1 MENKNLST
9 FSKALDK
16 ACSKIK
22 SFVNDIVD
30 AESFVETDAFL
41 TGKGFDSALE
51 ALGEGVITGYA
62 TIQGHP
68 VHLFA
73 QNAEVLKGSM
83 SQAQADKI
91 AKAMQR
97 AVSAGV
103 PFVSIIDCSGARVG
117 EGAAVL
123 ESYAQL
129 IADSAI
135 LADNVPH
142 VAIVKGVA
150 VGMMATY
157 VAGADFVFMSKDAIM
172 SVNSPMYL
180 ASDVKNFPINYTQLI
195 GYDNYAKSTD
205 LAQFI
210 YKDSADLSS
219 QLARLFAT
227 VLPADEEE
235 SEDDPNRIDPALDGA
250 MTAAQRTESICDK
263 GSVITFNAS
272 YAPEVVCSLAKI
284 NGISVGVI
292 ATEGDYISQE
302 GVEKATDFI
311 DKLESFDLPLVTL
324 VDTLGV
330 NPTLEQELSGFAK
343 KTNRLMQTIAASS
356 IAKIGVAVGNAVG
369 FGYSALMSKGLGF
382 GYTLACERSVISPI
396 PSDTAVV
403 AMMNEQLK
411 EGGNSEELRARLS
424 EKYQQMQA
432 NPLVAAKD
440 GYIDNVIEACNI
452 RPYVSSALLML
463 LGL

>member
-9 FSKALDK
+9 FSMALDK
-16 ACSKIK
+16 ACSQIK
-22 SFVNDIVD
+22 SFVNSIVD
-30 AESFVETDAFL
+30 AESFVETDSFL
-41 TGKGFDSALE
+41 TGKGFDSALD
-51 ALGEGVITGYA
+51 ALGEGVVTGYA

-73 QNAEVLKGSM
+73 QNAQVLKGSM
-83 SQAQADKI
+83 SQAQASKI

-117 EGAAVL
+117 EGAAVM

-129 IADSAI
+129 IADSVV

-142 VAIVKGVA
+142 IAIVKGVA

-180 ASDVKNFPINYTQLI
+180 ASDRKSFDSFDKLI
-195 GYDNYAKSTD
+195 GFNNYDSLSD
-205 LAQFI
+205 VAQFC
-210 YKDSADLSS
+210 YKDTAELNS
-219 QLARLFAT
+219 QLARLFGT
-227 VLPADEEE
+227 ILPADEDE

-250 MTAAQRTESICDK
+250 LSAAQRTESICDK
-263 GSVITFNAS
+263 GTVIPFNTQ

-292 ATEGDYISQE
+292 ATEGEYISAE
-302 GVEKATDFI
+302 GIEKATDFVT
-311 DKLESFDLPLVTL
+311 KLDSFDLPLVTL

-343 KTNRLMQTIAASS
+343 KTNRLMQVIASS
-356 IAKIGVAVGNAVG
+356 DIAKIGVAVGNAVG

-382 GYTLACERSVISPI
+382 GYTLACAGSVISPI
-396 PSDTAVV
+396 PAVSAVV
-403 AMMNEQLK
+403 SMMTEQLK
-411 EGGNSEELRARLS
+411 KDGNSEELRAKLTQ
-424 EKYQQMQA
+424 KYQQMQA
-432 NPLVAAKD
+432 NPLEAAKD
-440 GYIDNVIEACNI
+440 GYIDNVIEARNI

>member
-123 ESYAQL
+123 ELSL
-129 IADSAI
+129 IHI
-135 LADNVPH
+135 
-142 VAIVKGVA
+142 
-150 VGMMATY
+150 
-157 VAGADFVFMSKDAIM
+157 
-172 SVNSPMYL
+172 
-180 ASDVKNFPINYTQLI
+180 
-195 GYDNYAKSTD
+195 
-205 LAQFI
+205 
-210 YKDSADLSS
+210 
-219 QLARLFAT
+219 
-227 VLPADEEE
+227 
-235 SEDDPNRIDPALDGA
+235 
-250 MTAAQRTESICDK
+250 
-263 GSVITFNAS
+263 
-272 YAPEVVCSLAKI
+272 
-284 NGISVGVI
+284 
-292 ATEGDYISQE
+292 
-302 GVEKATDFI
+302 
-311 DKLESFDLPLVTL
+311 
-324 VDTLGV
+324 
-330 NPTLEQELSGFAK
+330 
-343 KTNRLMQTIAASS
+343 
-356 IAKIGVAVGNAVG
+356 
-369 FGYSALMSKGLGF
+369 
-382 GYTLACERSVISPI
+382 
-396 PSDTAVV
+396 
-403 AMMNEQLK
+403 
-411 EGGNSEELRARLS
+411 
-424 EKYQQMQA
+424 
-432 NPLVAAKD
+432 
-440 GYIDNVIEACNI
+440 
-452 RPYVSSALLML
+452 
-463 LGL
+463 